1 MAYSNPRLANGT
13 KHSDRYKKAKLPA
26 AEIVRIHHAR
36 KPIMITL
43 SVWKA
48 LFLREAVSRLSAGR
62 AAWLWL
68 LLEPVL
74 HVTYVLVIY
83 TAIRVRTVGGIETA
97 VWLMVGML
105 GFFMFRRTAAQVMNG
120 IGANRL
126 LFTYRQVKPVDSVL
140 VRACL
145 EGFLMIL
152 ISIILFS
159 GAALLGLAVIP
170 DDPLAVLEAFLGLWM
185 VGLGFGLAS
194 SVAVELV
201 PEIGKLIGFIL
212 RPLYMISGVLLP
224 IGSVPQ
230 PYRDYLLFNPI
241 AHGLEAVRLGF
252 SPHYHAVAE
261 LSIPYIY
268 GFAMVTMFL
277 GLALHNRFATRLV
290 MQ

>member
-1 MAYSNPRLANGT
+1 MQV
-13 KHSDRYKKAKLPA
+13 HS
-26 AEIVRIHHAR
+26 VRSATA
-36 KPIMITL
+36 ITL

-68 LLEPVL
+68 LLEPVIN
-74 HVTYVLVIY
+74 VTYMLVIY
-83 TAIRVRTVGGIETA
+83 TVIRVHAVGGIDTA

-105 GFFMFRRTAAQVMNG
+105 GFFMFRRTAAQTMNG
-120 IGANRL
+120 ISANRA

-140 VRACL
+140 VRAGL

-159 GAALLGLAVIP
+159 GAALFGLDIIP
-170 DDPLAVLEAFLGLWM
+170 ADPLAVLEAFLGLWM
-185 VGLGFGLAS
+185 VGLGFGLAT

-201 PEIGKLIGFIL
+201 PEFGRLISFIL
-212 RPLYMISGVLLP
+212 RPLYVISGVILP

-230 PYRDYLLFNPI
+230 PYRDYFLLNPI
-241 AHGLEAVRLGF
+241 VHGLEAVRLGF
-252 SPHYHAVAE
+252 APHYHAVPD

-268 GFAMVTMFL
+268 GFAMVTIFL

>member
-1 MAYSNPRLANGT
+1 MQV
-13 KHSDRYKKAKLPA
+13 HS
-26 AEIVRIHHAR
+26 VRSATA
-36 KPIMITL
+36 ITL

-68 LLEPVL
+68 LLEPVIN
-74 HVTYVLVIY
+74 VTYMLVIY
-83 TAIRVRTVGGIETA
+83 TVIRVHAVGGIDTA

-105 GFFMFRRTAAQVMNG
+105 GFFMFRRTAAQTMNG
-120 IGANRL
+120 IGANRA

-140 VRACL
+140 VRAGL

-159 GAALLGLAVIP
+159 GAALFGLDIIP
-170 DDPLAVLEAFLGLWM
+170 ADPLAVLEAFFGLWM
-185 VGLGFGLAS
+185 IGLGFGLAT

-201 PEIGKLIGFIL
+201 PEMGRLIGFIL
-212 RPLYMISGVLLP
+212 MPLYVISGVMLP

-230 PYRDYLLFNPI
+230 PYRDYLLLNPI

-252 SPHYHAVAE
+252 APHYHAVPE

-268 GFAMVTMFL
+268 GFAMVTIFL